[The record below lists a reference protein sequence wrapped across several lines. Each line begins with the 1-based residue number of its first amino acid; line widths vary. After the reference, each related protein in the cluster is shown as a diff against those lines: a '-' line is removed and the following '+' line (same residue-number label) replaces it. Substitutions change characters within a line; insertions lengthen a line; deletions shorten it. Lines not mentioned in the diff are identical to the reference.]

1 MTTDCYCDFPLGLF
15 IVRGDNIVI
24 FGEVD
29 EDKEATAS
37 LKLVTPEELRER
49 MESTSDEKTDWD
61 LE

>member
-1 MTTDCYCDFPLGLF
+1 LGLF

-29 EDKEATAS
+29 DEKEASAS
-37 LKLVTPEELRER
+37 LKQVTPEELRER
-49 MESTSDEKTDWD
+49 MDSGAEEKTDWD